1 MSLNNKI
8 LKAHHNKNLS
18 LLVELYQEAADKV
31 LTRQEQNYF
40 RVQAYIYALEVG
52 HHLTPILHKNAK
64 LRQIKHSGSASLSKL
79 TISNLYTT
87 NYTRFLCTLE

>member
-8 LKAHHNKNLS
+8 LKAHHNKNLP

-31 LTRQEQNYF
+31 LTPQEQNFF

-52 HHLTPILHKNAK
+52 HQLAPILHKK
-64 LRQIKHSGSASLSKL
+64 LVEAGV
-79 TISNLYTT
+79 
-87 NYTRFLCTLE
+87 EE

>member
-18 LLVELYQEAADKV
+18 LLVELYQKAADKV
-31 LTRQEQNYF
+31 LTRQEQNFF

-52 HHLTPILHKNAK
+52 HHLTPVLLKK
-64 LRQIKHSGSASLSKL
+64 LIKDGV
-79 TISNLYTT
+79 
-87 NYTRFLCTLE
+87 EE

>member
-8 LKAHHNKNLS
+8 IEAHKNRNFA

-31 LTRQEQNYF
+31 ATFQEQNFF

-52 HHLTPILHKNAK
+52 HHLTPILHKQLIND
-64 LRQIKHSGSASLSKL
+64 GV
-79 TISNLYTT
+79 
-87 NYTRFLCTLE
+87 EE

>member
-8 LKAHHNKNLS
+8 LRAHHNKNSS

-31 LTRQEQNYF
+31 STRKEQNYF

-52 HHLTPILHKNAK
+52 HHLTPILHKK
-64 LRQIKHSGSASLSKL
+64 LVEAGV
-79 TISNLYTT
+79 
-87 NYTRFLCTLE
+87 EE

>member
-52 HHLTPILHKNAK
+52 HQLAPILHKK
-64 LRQIKHSGSASLSKL
+64 LVEAGV
-79 TISNLYTT
+79 
-87 NYTRFLCTLE
+87 EE

>member
-31 LTRQEQNYF
+31 PTRQEQNFF
-40 RVQAYIYALEVG
+40 RVQAYVYALEVG
-52 HHLTPILHKNAK
+52 HDLTPILHKK
-64 LRQIKHSGSASLSKL
+64 LVKDGV
-79 TISNLYTT
+79 
-87 NYTRFLCTLE
+87 EE

>member
-1 MSLNNKI
+1 MSLNKKI

-52 HHLTPILHKNAK
+52 HHLAPILHKK
-64 LRQIKHSGSASLSKL
+64 LIEAGV
-79 TISNLYTT
+79 
-87 NYTRFLCTLE
+87 EE

>member
-31 LTRQEQNYF
+31 STRQEQNFF
-40 RVQAYIYALEVG
+40 RVQAYVYALEVG
-52 HHLTPILHKNAK
+52 HHLAPILHKK
-64 LRQIKHSGSASLSKL
+64 LVEAGV
-79 TISNLYTT
+79 
-87 NYTRFLCTLE
+87 EE